1 MDHAFVELIQAK
13 HNPRAMIDLMD
24 WWWGRQRWLW
34 WTKLAVVQDAT
45 TMQHSHTMV
54 TRLCPASLAELPKG
68 LGACEIFGLEI
79 REAEAHRSTSM
90 LWDAKIVHHMPCDVE
105 VDSSISDKIQT
116 TIKRYMMII
125 AETKRR
131 RATHNAM
138 INMER
143 SRHPFTARNEGVLLL
158 LLLGIIH
165 TKYSLSTANRERQRK
180 WGLPKK

>member
-1 MDHAFVELIQAK
+1 MELIQAK
-13 HNPRAMIDLMD
+13 HNPRAMIDLMG
-24 WWWGRQRWLW
+24 WWWGRQYWCW
-34 WTKLAVVQDAT
+34 WTKLAVVHYTT
-45 TMQHSHTMV
+45 TMQHSHSMV

-90 LWDAKIVHHMPCDVE
+90 PWDAKIVHHMPCDVE
-105 VDSSISDKIQT
+105 VDSSISDKAQT

-143 SRHPFTARNEGVLLL
+143 SRSRHPSTARNGGGLLL

-165 TKYSLSTANRERQRK
+165 TKYSLLSANRERERV
-180 WGLPKK
+180 GVT